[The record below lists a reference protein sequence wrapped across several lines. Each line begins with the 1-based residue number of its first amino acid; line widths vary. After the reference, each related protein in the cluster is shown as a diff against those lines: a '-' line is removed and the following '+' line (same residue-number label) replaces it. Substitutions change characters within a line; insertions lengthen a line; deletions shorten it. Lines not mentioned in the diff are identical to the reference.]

1 MLARSSTLK
10 GSLNKDMP
18 LPTRGARGASITLR
32 QRKKMSSFACMDSV
46 NMQNGISESTIG
58 TQKIQNEDT
67 NFPMAISR
75 MFIAVGCSL
84 LRAGQANMSI
94 TILKMQRPN

>member
-1 MLARSSTLK
+1 
-10 GSLNKDMP
+10 
-18 LPTRGARGASITLR
+18 
-32 QRKKMSSFACMDSV
+32 
-46 NMQNGISESTIG
+46 MQNGISESTIG

-84 LRAGQANMSI
+84 RRAEQANMSI